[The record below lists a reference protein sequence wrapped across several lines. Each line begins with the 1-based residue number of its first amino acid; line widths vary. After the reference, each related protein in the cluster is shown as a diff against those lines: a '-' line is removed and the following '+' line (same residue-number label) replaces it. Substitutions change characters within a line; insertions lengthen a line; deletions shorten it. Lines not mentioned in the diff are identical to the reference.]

1 MKALGDSVALKE
13 VPHAGYLLYVPLPN
27 KMRKKVDDI
36 VTEQAPPLA
45 LLGGGDEFRTAIN
58 DLAKEVGVS
67 LKVELGMLFLHA
79 RSLRDQQT
87 WLCRGLTRI
96 REAARARQ
104 GFGAPDQGLH
114 FQTNRGRYLE
124 PSTGQVPTN
133 DQRSCRRAEVTREPP
148 LGWQIFQRISQ
159 AC

>member
-1 MKALGDSVALKE
+1 
-13 VPHAGYLLYVPLPN
+13 
-27 KMRKKVDDI
+27 MRQKVDDI
-36 VTEQAPPLA
+36 VTEKDLPLT

-79 RSLRDQQT
+79 RGLRDQQT

-104 GFGAPDQGLH
+104 GFGAPNQGLH

-148 LGWQIFQRISQ
+148 LG
-159 AC
+159 